1 MASPNLNNLVVPP
14 VQSMRSVVDPLSVV
28 HPSVPLPSGH
38 IELTNVRNRLVHY
51 HERPRGK
58 LDSKY
63 LSLRRA
69 QQKYTGRTSL
79 IRLDIQC
86 IVYVIYQ
93 LGSNDHM
100 YVGLT
105 HNTALGRF
113 YEHIQAAVQYGRRP
127 PGGRN
132 VHNTAHMMYR
142 IWLATGLES
151 WAIYPVEIVMA
162 DARLCTP
169 KVFAKRYAGR
179 EAFWMDNR
187 KTLHPRGYNV
197 RNGKPLKQLANI
209 KKHRRQK
216 EHSRALA
223 TSRQPPTTS
232 SLPTLLPPPPSL
244 GSHGTLAMTGHL
256 RNSSYART
264 AHALLTKICAWTSPI
279 PEILTPD
286 HHIVSYL
293 SEMTNNTLN
302 KMVYVLTNFTLE
314 QMNMLRPMTLN
325 VDDNVQL
332 YLTPAWSALVRRP
345 YATDCQGN
353 HCPC

>member
-1 MASPNLNNLVVPP
+1 M
-14 VQSMRSVVDPLSVV
+14 
-28 HPSVPLPSGH
+28 
-38 IELTNVRNRLVHY
+38 ELCKFKVHY

-79 IRLDIQC
+79 IRLHIQC

-113 YEHIQAAVQYGRRP
+113 YEHIQAAIQYGCRP
-127 PGGRN
+127 PSGRN
-132 VHNTAHMMYR
+132 IHNTAHTMYR
-142 IWLATGLES
+142 IWLATGLEG
-151 WAIYPVEIVMA
+151 WAIYPVEVVMA

-169 KVFAKRYAGR
+169 KVFAKRDAGR

-197 RNGKPLKQLANI
+197 RNGKPSKQLANM

-216 EHSRALA
+216 EH
-223 TSRQPPTTS
+223 
-232 SLPTLLPPPPSL
+232 
-244 GSHGTLAMTGHL
+244 
-256 RNSSYART
+256 
-264 AHALLTKICAWTSPI
+264 
-279 PEILTPD
+279 
-286 HHIVSYL
+286 
-293 SEMTNNTLN
+293 
-302 KMVYVLTNFTLE
+302 
-314 QMNMLRPMTLN
+314 
-325 VDDNVQL
+325 
-332 YLTPAWSALVRRP
+332 
-345 YATDCQGN
+345 
-353 HCPC
+353 